1 MRFIIVFNFCSTIMT
16 IIHTVH
22 RKYSPKSAILTI
34 LSGPL
39 LVSKQFLIG
48 KKCDIVSGSV
58 VRLPSNVVALAM
70 VLIVIECLELD
81 ESLIMRHQV
90 QDNDYDD
97 GDDDD
102 YENGNL
108 AAMSL

>member
-1 MRFIIVFNFCSTIMT
+1 
-16 IIHTVH
+16 
-22 RKYSPKSAILTI
+22 
-34 LSGPL
+34 
-39 LVSKQFLIG
+39 
-48 KKCDIVSGSV
+48 
-58 VRLPSNVVALAM
+58 M